1 MLFGFFRNG
10 KLQDAILIF
19 CFYLVLSNSV
29 AHEEAAAHSAGIAFL
44 ADIIS
49 FFGLFILVQA
59 FGEVIVVSVEKG
71 GPADKAGVKEKD
83 IITELDGRSVANM
96 EQLQDTLQ
104 YYAAGEKVKITVER
118 ADSGKY
124 KEQTLDI
131 TLGSAKEQEK
141 EGA

>member
-1 MLFGFFRNG
+1 
-10 KLQDAILIF
+10 
-19 CFYLVLSNSV
+19 
-29 AHEEAAAHSAGIAFL
+29 
-44 ADIIS
+44 
-49 FFGLFILVQA
+49 
-59 FGEVIVVSVEKG
+59 
-71 GPADKAGVKEKD
+71 
-83 IITELDGRSVANM
+83 M

>member
-1 MLFGFFRNG
+1 M
-10 KLQDAILIF
+10 
-19 CFYLVLSNSV
+19 
-29 AHEEAAAHSAGIAFL
+29 
-44 ADIIS
+44 
-49 FFGLFILVQA
+49 
-59 FGEVIVVSVEKG
+59 EKG

-96 EQLQDTLQ
+96 EQLQGTLQ

>member
-1 MLFGFFRNG
+1 M
-10 KLQDAILIF
+10 
-19 CFYLVLSNSV
+19 
-29 AHEEAAAHSAGIAFL
+29 
-44 ADIIS
+44 
-49 FFGLFILVQA
+49 
-59 FGEVIVVSVEKG
+59 IVVSVEKG